1 MISFFKAHNTKY
13 LLLFSAFSCV
23 LLAIRFYVEVDG
35 ANFLFLTINLFLA
48 WIPYLISQVFRKE
61 NLSKTILYLSVF
73 MWLLFFPNALYV
85 VTDLFQLWP
94 RPKGGIWFDLIML
107 FSFAFT
113 SLLLG
118 FGSLQN
124 LEKYFSRRIKNR
136 FKLNLISFLFIY
148 LGSFGVYFGRFRRW
162 NSWDILHKPWFYK
175 REGVYF
181 FENPIEDID
190 FYGTTLLFAILVYLL
205 YYGIYNFAKNQQ

>member
-1 MISFFKAHNTKY
+1 MKSFFKSHKTKY

-124 LEKYFSRRIKNR
+124 LEKYFSRRITNR
-136 FKLNLISFLFIY
+136 FKLNLISFLLIY

-181 FENPIEDID
+181 FENPLEDID

-205 YYGIYNFAKNQQ
+205 YYGIFNFAKNQ

>member
-1 MISFFKAHNTKY
+1 MKNFLLAHNTKY
-13 LLLFSAFSCV
+13 LLLFSAFCCS
-23 LLAIRFYVEVDG
+23 LLAIRFFIEVKG
-35 ANFLFLTINLFLA
+35 ANFLFLTFNLFLA

-61 NLSKTILYLSVF
+61 KVSKTMFYSSVF

-118 FGSLQN
+118 FGSLKN
-124 LEKYFSRRIKNR
+124 LEQYFSRKVKSQIV
-136 FKLNLISFLFIY
+136 LNVISFLLIY
-148 LGSFGVYFGRFRRW
+148 LGSFGVYMGRFRRW
-162 NSWDILHKPWFYK
+162 NSWDVLHKPWFYK

-181 FENPIEDID
+181 FENPFEDVD
-190 FYGTTLLFAILVYLL
+190 FYGTTLIFAIFIYLL
-205 YYGIYNFAKNQQ
+205 YYGIFNFAKNHN